1 MCFSASASFTAAA
14 VLVPIGIYGTHIA
27 RTTDQKAYAP
37 LAMTPAFFGTQ
48 QLIEGFQWVSRG
60 DNPAA
65 APSEPL
71 SSITAMG
78 FLFFAYCFWMIWIP
92 FCAYSIS
99 KATETEVVQ
108 RRLKWVWIIAS
119 IIGIGF
125 YIPVLVQ
132 HISVQPEL
140 VAGRIAYN
148 VDSAWH
154 DFINDEW
161 LGQLV
166 YWGFIVLPL
175 VVLKDNAVKM
185 FGGLIFISI
194 FLTWFTHAQAFNS
207 VWCFYCAVL
216 SIFIL
221 WIINRPRLKHA

>member
-48 QLIEGFQWVSRG
+48 QFVEGLQWTAI
-60 DNPAA
+60 DNGGL
-65 APSEPL
+65 EPL
-71 SSITAMG
+71 GSITARG

-99 KATETEVVQ
+99 KATETEAMQ
-108 RRLKWVWIIAS
+108 KRLKWVWIIAS
-119 IIGIGF
+119 ILGIGF
-125 YIPVLVQ
+125 YIPVFFQPMLVQ
-132 HISVQPEL
+132 PAIE
-140 VAGRIAYN
+140 AGRIVYN
-148 VDSAWH
+148 VDTVWH
-154 DFINDEW
+154 HFVNTEPV
-161 LGQLV
+161 GQLV

-175 VVLKDNAVKM
+175 VALKDKGVKM

-194 FLTWFTHAQAFNS
+194 FLTWFTHSQAFNS